1 MEIYTQLKKINMK
14 KFTTIAAIAA
24 IMIAS
29 VTVSNAQTDVKSA
42 TATATA
48 TIITPITITKVND
61 LNFGNIV
68 STSTG
73 GTVVLSAAGA
83 RTESGVQLPTATGTI
98 TAASFTITGESGYAY
113 GLTLPTE
120 DYTLTTG
127 AAGATQTMTLN
138 AFTSDKTATI
148 AGGSVILS
156 VGATLNLAANQVAGI
171 YTNATPFT
179 VSVNYN

>member
-1 MEIYTQLKKINMK
+1 MK
-14 KFTTIAAIAA
+14 NFTTIVALAAV
-24 IMIAS
+24 MIAS
-29 VTVSNAQTDVKSA
+29 ATAANAQTDVKSA

-68 STSTG
+68 STTTG
-73 GTVVLSAAGA
+73 GTVVLSPAGA
-83 RTESGVQLPTATGTI
+83 RTESGVQLPAATGTV
-98 TAASFTITGESGYAY
+98 TAASFTITGETDYAY
-113 GLTLPTE
+113 ALTLPTT

-138 AFTSDKTATI
+138 AFLSNKTATI
-148 AGGSVILS
+148 SGGSVTLS
-156 VGATLNLAANQVAGI
+156 VGATLNLAANQAAGI
-171 YTNATPFT
+171 YTNTTPFT